1 MGLKKEI
8 EDTRFLANDKGRAN
22 NELQAEIASSREQ
35 ISRREAEIFATQRD
49 VAQKTDSGHA
59 LRREIDGAVA
69 ELSKLKDER
78 ARDAE
83 EISRLKEMNGIKT
96 QENTEQDNR
105 IKSMDYELYKSQE
118 RAAELSKMADA
129 REFELRRTTE
139 SYEATAADLMRGRD
153 EMARNG
159 DEANAQTRAL
169 DMKMQEKAE
178 LVRRSEA
185 ELGRNREL
193 STTLFDL
200 EAKSRATE
208 DQLAAG
214 RREQDDLRFATS
226 SMQNA
231 NADLRAEIDALQHH
245 CNVLAGQNVEL
256 NTELERFVQTDEQI
270 RTTLNR
276 RDRVDHLRYTG
287 ETKMRESYA
296 NLERASPRRRS
307 SPSRGYGGQ

>member
-1 MGLKKEI
+1 
-8 EDTRFLANDKGRAN
+8 
-22 NELQAEIASSREQ
+22 
-35 ISRREAEIFATQRD
+35 
-49 VAQKTDSGHA
+49 
-59 LRREIDGAVA
+59 
-69 ELSKLKDER
+69 
-78 ARDAE
+78 
-83 EISRLKEMNGIKT
+83 
-96 QENTEQDNR
+96 
-105 IKSMDYELYKSQE
+105 MDYELYKAQE

-153 EMARNG
+153 EQARNG
-159 DEANAQTRAL
+159 DEASQLTRAL

-178 LVRRSEA
+178 LVRRSEG

-193 STTLFDL
+193 SANLFDL
-200 EAKSRATE
+200 EAKSRATD
-208 DQLAAG
+208 DQLAVN

-256 NTELERFVQTDEQI
+256 NTELERFVETDEQI
-270 RTTLNR
+270 RSTLNR

-296 NLERASPRRRS
+296 NLERASPRRRA
-307 SPSRGYGGQ
+307 SPTQSGYR

>member
-1 MGLKKEI
+1 
-8 EDTRFLANDKGRAN
+8 
-22 NELQAEIASSREQ
+22 
-35 ISRREAEIFATQRD
+35 
-49 VAQKTDSGHA
+49 
-59 LRREIDGAVA
+59 
-69 ELSKLKDER
+69 
-78 ARDAE
+78 
-83 EISRLKEMNGIKT
+83 
-96 QENTEQDNR
+96 
-105 IKSMDYELYKSQE
+105 MDYELYKAQE

-153 EMARNG
+153 EQTRNG
-159 DEANAQTRAL
+159 DEASQLTRAL

-178 LVRRSEA
+178 LVRRSEG

-193 STTLFDL
+193 SANLFDL
-200 EAKSRATE
+200 EAKSRATD
-208 DQLAAG
+208 DQLAVN

-256 NTELERFVQTDEQI
+256 NTELERFVETDEQI
-270 RTTLNR
+270 RSTLNR

-296 NLERASPRRRS
+296 NLERASPRRRA
-307 SPSRGYGGQ
+307 SPTQSGYR